1 MSDAASE
8 DAARRNRRQ
17 PTMQR
22 TLGIETEYGIT
33 VDGPED
39 IDVVSESIA
48 LVRSYT
54 QVEPPSQDSALKWD
68 YDLEDPHQDVRGFRV
83 DQLMQDFDEARYF
96 VQDQNRKLSFQEIK
110 SDLVLSNGARYYND
124 HAHPEYATPECKRLR
139 DIIAQDKAGERIIEE
154 CVRRRNLHTTGG
166 VVKVYKNNTDFV
178 GHSYG
183 CHDNYLMQRDIPFDH
198 VIRGLTPFLVTR
210 QVVAGAG
217 KVGIEAEDRAPAGAY
232 QISQRAD
239 FFSVLVSIDTMNRRP
254 IINTRDE
261 PHADSDKYRRLHV
274 IIGDANMSEISGAL
288 KMGTTSLVLDLLEN
302 RLCPMQI
309 ELADPIGALKAISR
323 DPTLKTTVL
332 LAGGHTMGPIDIQ
345 REYLAAAHKHLR
357 GRDEETDWVLAT
369 WEQVLADLERD
380 PMLCRDRLDWVAKKW
395 MLDAFV
401 ENENV
406 AWDDPWLQS
415 LDLEYHN
422 VCREEG
428 LYAELVRENQ
438 LQRFVSD
445 DEIRHAIRRPPLD
458 TRAYFRGRCIEK
470 FAKQMSSVQWDEIAF
485 GENEHEAIIQLLNV
499 FDDDEVYRYNQ
510 AIDNAADVET
520 LLRNLKI
527 TRR

>member
-1 MSDAASE
+1 MH
-8 DAARRNRRQ
+8 
-17 PTMQR
+17 R

-33 VDGPED
+33 VDGPD
-39 IDVVSESIA
+39 PVDVVAESIA

-54 QVEPPSQDSALKWD
+54 QVEPPVQDSALKWD

-83 DQLMQDFDEARYF
+83 DELLQDFDEAKYF

-124 HAHPEYATPECKRLR
+124 HAHPEYATPECKGLH

-154 CVRRRNLHTTGG
+154 CVRRRNLRTKGG
-166 VVKVYKNNTDFV
+166 IVKVYKNNTDFV

-183 CHDNYLMQRDIPFDH
+183 CHDNYLMERGIPFDL

-210 QVVAGAG
+210 QIIAGAG
-217 KVGIEAEDRAPAGAY
+217 KVGVENEDPGRGSVY

-274 IIGDANMSEISGAL
+274 IIGDANMSEVAGAL
-288 KMGTTSLVLDLLEN
+288 KIGTTSLVIDLLER
-302 RLCPMQI
+302 RLCPMLI
-309 ELADPIGALKAISR
+309 ELADPVAALKTVSR
-323 DPTLKTTVL
+323 DPSLTSVVL
-332 LAGGHTMGPIDIQ
+332 LDGGRTISAIDVQ

-357 GRDEETDWVLAT
+357 GRDEETDWLLAT

-395 MLDAFV
+395 MLDAFIEAEKV
-401 ENENV
+401 G
-406 AWDDPWLQS
+406 WDDPWLQS

-422 VCREEG
+422 VRREEG
-428 LYAELVRENQ
+428 LYSELTRANKM
-438 LQRFVSD
+438 QRYVTD
-445 DEIRHAIRRPPLD
+445 DEIRRAICQPPAD

-485 GENEHEAIIQLLNV
+485 GENAHESVIRLLNV
-499 FDDDEVYRYNQ
+499 FDDEDVRRYNA

-520 LLRNLKI
+520 LLRNLK
-527 TRR
+527 

>member
-1 MSDAASE
+1 MH
-8 DAARRNRRQ
+8 
-17 PTMQR
+17 R

-33 VDGPED
+33 VDGTEAV
-39 IDVVSESIA
+39 DVVAESIA

-54 QVEPPSQDSALKWD
+54 QVEPPVQDSALKWD

-83 DQLMQDFDEARYF
+83 DELMQDFDEAKYF

-124 HAHPEYATPECKRLR
+124 HAHPEYATPECKSLR

-154 CVRRRNLHTTGG
+154 CVRRRNRQAKAGI
-166 VVKVYKNNTDFV
+166 VKVYKNNTDFV

-183 CHDNYLMQRDIPFDH
+183 CHDNYLMERSLPFDL

-210 QVVAGAG
+210 QIVAGAG
-217 KVGIEAEDRAPAGAY
+217 KVGIENEDHAPGDVY

-274 IIGDANMSEISGAL
+274 IIGDANMSEVSGAL
-288 KMGTTSLVLDLLEN
+288 KIGTTSLVLDLLER
-302 RLCPMQI
+302 RLCPMLI
-309 ELADPIGALKAISR
+309 ELADPISALRAVSR
-323 DPTLKTTVL
+323 DPSLKAVVV
-332 LAGGHTMGPIDIQ
+332 LAGGRTISAIDIQ
-345 REYLAAAHKHLR
+345 REYLASAYKHLR
-357 GRDEETDWVLAT
+357 GRDAETNWVLAT
-369 WEQVLADLERD
+369 WEQVLADLEHD

-395 MLDAFV
+395 MLEAFV
-401 ENENV
+401 EAENIS
-406 AWDDPWLQS
+406 WDDPWLQS

-422 VCREEG
+422 VRREQG
-428 LYAELVRENQ
+428 LYAELSRESKM
-438 LQRFVSD
+438 QRVVTD
-445 DEIRHAIRRPPLD
+445 DEIRQAIRQPPPD

-470 FAKQMSSVQWDEIAF
+470 FAKQISSVQWDEIAF
-485 GENEHEAIIQLLNV
+485 GENDHESVVRLLNV
-499 FDDDEVYRYNQ
+499 FDDEMVRHYNT

-520 LLRNLKI
+520 LLRNLVI

>member
-1 MSDAASE
+1 
-8 DAARRNRRQ
+8 
-17 PTMQR
+17 MQR

-33 VDGPED
+33 VDGAESV
-39 IDVVSESIA
+39 DVVSESIA

-83 DQLMQDFDEARYF
+83 DELMQDFDEAKYF

-124 HAHPEYATPECKRLR
+124 HAHPEYATPECKQLR

-154 CVRRRNLHTTGG
+154 CVRRRNLRANGG

-183 CHDNYLMQRDIPFDH
+183 CHDNYLMERGIPFDF

-210 QVVAGAG
+210 QVIAGAG
-217 KVGIEAEDRAPAGAY
+217 KVGIETDERVPAGLY

-274 IIGDANMSEISGAL
+274 IIGDANMSEVAGAL
-288 KMGTTSLVLDLLEN
+288 KIGTTSLVLDLLER

-309 ELADPIGALKAISR
+309 ELVDPINALRTVSR
-323 DPTLKTTVL
+323 DSHLKSVLL
-332 LAGGHTMGPIDIQ
+332 LAGGRTISAIDIQ

-357 GRDEETDWVLAT
+357 GRDEETNWVLAT

-401 ENENV
+401 DAEKV
-406 AWDDPWLQS
+406 DWDDPWLQS

-422 VCREEG
+422 VRREEG
-428 LYAELVRENQ
+428 LYAELVRQ
-438 LQRFVSD
+438 DKLQRFVTD
-445 DEIRHAIRRPPLD
+445 DEIRHAIRKPPAD

-485 GENEHEAIIQLLNV
+485 GENDHESVVRLLNV
-499 FDDDEVYRYNQ
+499 FDDADVQRYNA
-510 AIDNAADVET
+510 AIDNAPDVET
-520 LLRNLKI
+520 LLRNLKV
-527 TRR
+527 TQK

>member
-1 MSDAASE
+1 MSEFKSGE
-8 DAARRNRRQ
+8 AARRR
-17 PTMQR
+17 PAMQR

-33 VDGPED
+33 VDGQD
-39 IDVVSESIA
+39 NVDVVAESIA

-54 QVEPPSQDSALKWD
+54 QVEPPSQDSELKWD
-68 YDLEDPHQDVRGFRV
+68 YNLEDPHKDLRGFRV
-83 DQLMQDFDEARYF
+83 EELMQDFDEARYF

-154 CVRRRNLHTTGG
+154 CVRRRNRHTTGG

-183 CHDNYLMQRDIPFDH
+183 CHDNYLMAREIPFEL

-210 QVVAGAG
+210 QIVAGAG
-217 KVGIEAEDRAPAGAY
+217 KVGIEAEDGAPAGVY

-288 KMGTTSLVLDLLEN
+288 KIGTTSLVLDLLEQ

-309 ELADPIGALKAISR
+309 DLAQPIAALKAVSR
-323 DPTLKTTVL
+323 DPSLKTTLL
-332 LAGGHTMGPIDIQ
+332 LASGQTIGSIDIQ

-401 ENENV
+401 EVEKV
-406 AWDDPWLQS
+406 GWDDPWLQS

-422 VCREEG
+422 VRQDEG
-428 LYAELVRENQ
+428 AVRGVGARKRQ
-438 LQRFVSD
+438 IQRFVTD
-445 DEIRHAIRRPPLD
+445 DEIRHAIRQPPRD
-458 TRAYFRGRCIEK
+458 TRAYFRGRCIDK
-470 FAKQMSSVQWDEIAF
+470 FAKQMTSVQWDEVAF
-485 GENEHEAIIQLLNV
+485 DDNNREMAVELLNV
-499 FDDDEVYRYNQ
+499 FDDDEVRRYNE

>member
-1 MSDAASE
+1 
-8 DAARRNRRQ
+8 
-17 PTMQR
+17 MQR

-33 VDGPED
+33 VDGLESV
-39 IDVVSESIA
+39 DVVAESIS

-54 QVEPPSQDSALKWD
+54 QVEPPTKDSALKWD
-68 YDLEDPHQDVRGFRV
+68 YNLEDPHQDVRGFRV
-83 DQLMQDFDEARYF
+83 DELMQDFDEAKYF

-124 HAHPEYATPECKRLR
+124 HAHPEYATPECKSLR

-183 CHDNYLMQRDIPFDH
+183 CHDNYLMDRDIPFDV

-210 QVVAGAG
+210 QIVAGAG
-217 KVGIEAEDRAPAGAY
+217 KVGIENEEGATAAIY

-288 KMGTTSLVLDLLEN
+288 KIGTTSLVLDLLETH
-302 RLCPMQI
+302 LCPLNI
-309 ELADPIGALKAISR
+309 ELGDPIAALKSISR
-323 DPTLKTTVL
+323 DPSLKSTVRL
-332 LAGGHTMGPIDIQ
+332 FGGRSINAIDIQ
-345 REYLAAAHKHLR
+345 RQYLQAAQEHLG
-357 GRDEETDWVLAT
+357 GRDVETDWVLAT

-380 PMLCRDRLDWVAKKW
+380 PMSCRDRLDWVAKKW
-395 MLDAFV
+395 MLDAFM
-401 ENENV
+401 EAEKLT
-406 AWDDPWLQS
+406 WDEPWLQS

-422 VCREEG
+422 VRRDEG
-428 LYAELVRENQ
+428 LYAELMRGDKI
-438 LQRFVSD
+438 QRFVKD
-445 DEIRHAIRRPPLD
+445 DDVRRAIRQPPRD

-470 FAKQMSSVQWDEIAF
+470 FARQMSSVQWDEIAF
-485 GENEHEAIIQLLNV
+485 GENDHESVVRLLNV
-499 FDDDEVYRYNQ
+499 FDDEDVARYNA
-510 AIDNAADVET
+510 AIDKAPDVAT
-520 LLRNLKI
+520 LLRNVEMI
-527 TRR
+527 RR

>member
-1 MSDAASE
+1 
-8 DAARRNRRQ
+8 
-17 PTMQR
+17 MQR

-33 VDGPED
+33 VDGPESV
-39 IDVVSESIA
+39 DVVAESIA

-54 QVEPPSQDSALKWD
+54 QVDPPSQDTELKWD
-68 YDLEDPHQDVRGFRV
+68 YNLEDPHQDVRGFRV
-83 DQLMQDFDEARYF
+83 DELMQDFDEAKYF

-154 CVRRRNLHTTGG
+154 CVRRRNLHANGG
-166 VVKVYKNNTDFV
+166 IVKVYKNNTDFV

-183 CHDNYLMQRDIPFDH
+183 CHDNYLMERGIPFDL

-210 QVVAGAG
+210 QIIAGAG
-217 KVGIEAEDRAPAGAY
+217 KVGIESDERVPTGVY

-288 KMGTTSLVLDLLEN
+288 KIGTTSLVLDLLER

-309 ELADPIGALKAISR
+309 ELTDPIGALKSVSR
-323 DPTLKTTVL
+323 DPGLKLVL
-332 LAGGHTMGPIDIQ
+332 PMVSGRTISAIDIQ

-357 GRDEETDWVLAT
+357 GRDPETDWVLAA

-401 ENENV
+401 EVEKV
-406 AWDDPWLQS
+406 AWDDPWLQA

-422 VCREEG
+422 VRREEG
-428 LYAELVRENQ
+428 LYAELVRENKI
-438 LQRFVSD
+438 QRFVND
-445 DEIRHAIRRPPLD
+445 DEIRQAVRKPPGD

-470 FAKQMSSVQWDEIAF
+470 FAKQMNSVQWDEITF
-485 GENEHEAIIQLLNV
+485 GENDREFVVQLLNV
-499 FDDDEVYRYNQ
+499 FDDADVQRYNA
-510 AIDNAADVET
+510 AIDNAVDVAT
-520 LLRNLKI
+520 LLRNLKL
-527 TRR
+527 T

>member
-1 MSDAASE
+1 MH
-8 DAARRNRRQ
+8 
-17 PTMQR
+17 R

-33 VDGPED
+33 VDGVD
-39 IDVVSESIA
+39 SVDVVAESIA

-54 QVEPPSQDSALKWD
+54 QVEPPVQDSALKWD

-83 DQLMQDFDEARYF
+83 DELMQDFDEAKYF

-124 HAHPEYATPECKRLR
+124 HAHPEYATPECKSLR

-154 CVRRRNLHTTGG
+154 CVRRRNRHAAGG

-183 CHDNYLMQRDIPFDH
+183 CHDNYLMERDIPFDL

-210 QVVAGAG
+210 QIVAGAG
-217 KVGIEAEDRAPAGAY
+217 KLGIETEDRAPGTY

-274 IIGDANMSEISGAL
+274 IIGDANMSEVSGAL
-288 KMGTTSLVLDLLEN
+288 KIGATSLVLDLLER
-302 RLCPMQI
+302 RLCPMLI
-309 ELADPIGALKAISR
+309 ELVDPIAALKAVSR
-323 DPTLKTTVL
+323 DPSLKTVLL
-332 LAGGHTMGPIDIQ
+332 LAGGRTISAIDIQ

-357 GRDEETDWVLAT
+357 GRDEETDWVLAS
-369 WEQVLADLERD
+369 WEGVLADLERD

-401 ENENV
+401 EAEKV
-406 AWDDPWLQS
+406 GWDDPWLQS

-422 VCREEG
+422 VRRDEG
-428 LYAELVRENQ
+428 LYAELARQ
-438 LQRFVSD
+438 GKMQRVVTD
-445 DEIRHAIRRPPLD
+445 DEIRQAIRRPPRD

-470 FAKQMSSVQWDEIAF
+470 FARQMSSVQWDEIAF
-485 GENEHEAIIQLLNV
+485 GENDHESVVRLLNV
-499 FDDDEVYRYNQ
+499 FDEEEVRRYNV
-510 AIDNAADVET
+510 AIDNAVDVET
-520 LLRNLKI
+520 LLRNLE
-527 TRR
+527 TTQR

>member
-1 MSDAASE
+1 M
-8 DAARRNRRQ
+8 
-17 PTMQR
+17 
-22 TLGIETEYGIT
+22 
-33 VDGPED
+33 
-39 IDVVSESIA
+39 
-48 LVRSYT
+48 
-54 QVEPPSQDSALKWD
+54 
-68 YDLEDPHQDVRGFRV
+68 
-83 DQLMQDFDEARYF
+83 
-96 VQDQNRKLSFQEIK
+96 
-110 SDLVLSNGARYYND
+110 
-124 HAHPEYATPECKRLR
+124 
-139 DIIAQDKAGERIIEE
+139 
-154 CVRRRNLHTTGG
+154 
-166 VVKVYKNNTDFV
+166 
-178 GHSYG
+178 
-183 CHDNYLMQRDIPFDH
+183 
-198 VIRGLTPFLVTR
+198 
-210 QVVAGAG
+210 
-217 KVGIEAEDRAPAGAY
+217 Y

-288 KMGTTSLVLDLLEN
+288 KIGTTSLVLDLLEQ

-309 ELADPIGALKAISR
+309 DLAQPIAALKAVSR
-323 DPTLKTTVL
+323 DPSLKTTLL
-332 LAGGHTMGPIDIQ
+332 LASGQTIGSIDIQ

-401 ENENV
+401 EVEKV
-406 AWDDPWLQS
+406 DWDDPWLQS

-422 VCREEG
+422 VRQDEG
-428 LYAELVRENQ
+428 LYAELVREKQ
-438 LQRFVSD
+438 IQRFVTD
-445 DEIRHAIRRPPLD
+445 DEIRHAIRQPPRD
-458 TRAYFRGRCIEK
+458 TRAYFRGRCIDK
-470 FAKQMSSVQWDEIAF
+470 FAKQMTSVQWDEVAF
-485 GENEHEAIIQLLNV
+485 DDNNREMAVELLNV
-499 FDDDEVYRYNQ
+499 FDDVDVRRYNE

>member
-1 MSDAASE
+1 
-8 DAARRNRRQ
+8 
-17 PTMQR
+17 
-22 TLGIETEYGIT
+22 
-33 VDGPED
+33 
-39 IDVVSESIA
+39 VVAESIA
-48 LVRSYT
+48 LVRSYM
-54 QVEPPSQDSALKWD
+54 QIDPLAKDSALKWD
-68 YDLEDPHQDVRGFRV
+68 YNFEDPHQDVRGFRV
-83 DQLMQDFDEARYF
+83 DELMQDFDEATYF
-96 VQDQNRKLSFQEIK
+96 VQDQNCKLSFQEIK

-154 CVRRRNLHTTGG
+154 CVRRRNLRASGG

-183 CHDNYLMQRDIPFDH
+183 CHDNYLMDRDIPFDL

-210 QVVAGAG
+210 QIVAGAG
-217 KVGIEAEDRAPAGAY
+217 KVGIENADGASAGAY

-261 PHADSDKYRRLHV
+261 PHADSDKYRRLHI

-288 KMGTTSLVLDLLEN
+288 KIGTTSLVLDLLEG
-302 RLCPMQI
+302 RFCPLNI
-309 ELADPIGALKAISR
+309 ELADPIAALKAISR
-323 DPTLKTTVL
+323 DPTLKTVVPL
-332 LAGGHTMGPIDIQ
+332 IGGPTIGPVDIQ
-345 REYLAAAHKHLR
+345 RQYLVAAQQRLG
-357 GRDEETDWVLAT
+357 GRDEETDWVLIT
-369 WEQVLADLERD
+369 WEQALADLERD

-401 ENENV
+401 EAEKLS
-406 AWDDPWLQS
+406 WDDPWLQS

-422 VCREEG
+422 VQRDEG
-428 LYAELVRENQ
+428 LYAELMRQ
-438 LQRFVSD
+438 DKIQRFIKD
-445 DEIRHAIRRPPLD
+445 DDVRLAIRQPPRD

-485 GENEHEAIIQLLNV
+485 GENDHESVVRLLNV
-499 FDDDEVYRYNQ
+499 FDDDDVARYNA
-510 AIDNAADVET
+510 AIDKAPDVAT
-520 LLRNLKI
+520 LLRNLEMI
-527 TRR
+527 RR

>member
-1 MSDAASE
+1 
-8 DAARRNRRQ
+8 
-17 PTMQR
+17 MQR

-33 VDGPED
+33 VDGPESV
-39 IDVVSESIA
+39 DVVAESIA

-54 QVEPPSQDSALKWD
+54 QVDPPSQDTELKWD
-68 YDLEDPHQDVRGFRV
+68 YNLEDPHQDVRGFRV
-83 DQLMQDFDEARYF
+83 DELMQDFDEAKYF

-154 CVRRRNLHTTGG
+154 CVRRRNLHANGG
-166 VVKVYKNNTDFV
+166 IVKVYKNNTDFV

-183 CHDNYLMQRDIPFDH
+183 CHDNYLMERGIPFDL

-210 QVVAGAG
+210 QIIAGAG
-217 KVGIEAEDRAPAGAY
+217 KVGIESDERVPTGVY

-288 KMGTTSLVLDLLEN
+288 KIGTTSLVLDLLER

-309 ELADPIGALKAISR
+309 ELADPIGALKSVSR
-323 DPTLKTTVL
+323 DPGLKLVL
-332 LAGGHTMGPIDIQ
+332 PMVGGRTISAIDIQ

-357 GRDEETDWVLAT
+357 GRDPETDWVLAA

-401 ENENV
+401 EVEKV
-406 AWDDPWLQS
+406 AWDDPWLQA

-422 VCREEG
+422 VRREEG
-428 LYAELVRENQ
+428 LYAELVRENKI
-438 LQRFVSD
+438 QRFVND
-445 DEIRHAIRRPPLD
+445 DEIRQAVRKPPGD

-470 FAKQMSSVQWDEIAF
+470 FAKQMNSVQWDEITF
-485 GENEHEAIIQLLNV
+485 GENDREFVVQLLNV
-499 FDDDEVYRYNQ
+499 FDDADVQRYNA
-510 AIDNAADVET
+510 AIDNAVDVAT
-520 LLRNLKI
+520 LLRNLKL
-527 TRR
+527 T